1 MKQIRINITDEEYR
15 ILKGIAKELSESL
28 TFDLNEK
35 YTVTP
40 NRIIQQFISDLTE
53 SLTESKNSG
62 GSNERDFANNW
73 FSRSYYNF

>member
-1 MKQIRINITDEEYR
+1 MKQIRINITEEEYR
-15 ILKGIAKELSESL
+15 ILKGIAEELSESL
-28 TFDLNEK
+28 TVDLKEK

-53 SLTESKNSG
+53 SKNSG
-62 GSNERDFANNW
+62 GSDERDFANNW